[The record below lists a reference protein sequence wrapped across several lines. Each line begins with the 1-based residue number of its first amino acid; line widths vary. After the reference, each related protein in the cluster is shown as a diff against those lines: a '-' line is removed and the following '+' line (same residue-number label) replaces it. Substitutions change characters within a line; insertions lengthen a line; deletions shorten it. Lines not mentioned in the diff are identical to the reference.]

1 MEEEVLEDG
10 WVKAEKVPVARNRI
24 EAFGRLAVA
33 LAFVVLVGLIA
44 ARVVD
49 ADAVQAAVTA
59 VLAIAS
65 LVLVWWK
72 DNNVTLR
79 AILRHQVGIEIKE
92 DTAGDDEA
100 GWGYSPMYDGD
111 DAKGE
116 AR

>member
-10 WVKAEKVPVARNRI
+10 RVKAEEVPVARSRI
-24 EAFGRLAVA
+24 AAFGRLAVA
-33 LAFVVLVGLIA
+33 LAFVGLVGLIA
-44 ARVVD
+44 AGVID

-79 AILRHQVGIEIKE
+79 AILRHHLGV
-92 DTAGDDEA
+92 DVRVEA
-100 GWGYSPMYDGD
+100 VEEGEEGWGYSPMYDGG
-111 DAKGE
+111 KENGNE
-116 AR
+116 